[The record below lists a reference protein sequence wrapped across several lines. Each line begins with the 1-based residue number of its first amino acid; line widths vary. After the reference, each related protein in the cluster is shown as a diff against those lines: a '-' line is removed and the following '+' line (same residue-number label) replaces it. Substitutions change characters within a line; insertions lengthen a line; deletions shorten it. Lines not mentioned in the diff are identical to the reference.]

1 MAVYTEPRASEF
13 HQDHNALVR
22 VPATSFSE
30 LSGDWRCF
38 PAAGTTPP
46 RDREWSNNNVS
57 LPKRTTQKKM
67 GKSCSYRWVFSLFL
81 SRRRVRCSP
90 VTPLLPGHFL
100 KYRRPP
106 RDQIWRVQ
114 PCVWRSFICAV
125 ELMSLNFCRWNPNIF
140 WLRNVARRSD
150 RCSGVRVRKSGRPF
164 FPCKT
169 LERMRV

>member
-57 LPKRTTQKKM
+57 LPKRTTQKKI

-140 WLRNVARRSD
+140 LAQKCCTPERQVQRS
-150 RCSGVRVRKSGRPF
+150 SRPKIRSPL
-164 FPCKT
+164 FP
-169 LERMRV
+169 L